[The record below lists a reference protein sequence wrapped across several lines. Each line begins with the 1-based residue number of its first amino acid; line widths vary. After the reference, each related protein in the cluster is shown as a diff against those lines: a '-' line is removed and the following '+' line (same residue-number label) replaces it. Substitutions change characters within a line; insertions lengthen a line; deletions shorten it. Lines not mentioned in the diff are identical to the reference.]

1 MTTFRIIGML
11 TWPWI
16 VVLYVW
22 GIGLHWT
29 VIGLAVVY
37 VVSFLLAAGATWGEL
52 HGRQTQD

>member
-1 MTTFRIIGML
+1 ML